1 MKFFNK
7 KYIYPAVMASFL
19 MVTGTACEDS
29 LNINTD
35 PNSFTDVPLRTIL
48 PAAQVN
54 LAYALGGDA
63 SRYTGSIVQYYGGHR
78 GQPLEY
84 SQFTFNPSTTDT
96 FWDRMYTAVLTQM
109 KAVMAKAD
117 ENDDKIYTGIAQI
130 TTAQT
135 ISILTD
141 IFGDIPYS
149 EALLSTEN
157 ITPSYDKQEAIYTA
171 VIDLLNQGIANVKS
185 GQGTKPGTDDLVY
198 GGDVAKWEKFANSL
212 KLRLY
217 NHLSKVQPNA
227 AAEFL
232 ATNPALIT
240 ANADNAKV
248 TFGANASN
256 ANPIYQFDVLSGR
269 KDMAVS
275 STIVNKMKALSDPRI
290 PVYFHGIANGAN
302 AGQYIGNGPGVNDDD
317 SGETKFSRVGSFYAS
332 STSPVVFLSAA
343 EVQFIIAE
351 VQFRKGDQA
360 AATTAYNA
368 AVKNDFAA
376 LGLSAASDA
385 YLATI
390 AVKYDNTLNR
400 ILEQKWI
407 TMYQAPYESWVD
419 WRRNGF
425 PQLAIPVTNFN
436 GGITPRRLPYPQ
448 LELNLNRQ
456 SIEEGPGFL
465 TSVEAMKSRVWWDK
479 E

>member
-1 MKFFNK
+1 MKFLNI
-7 KYIYPAVMASFL
+7 KYVYSPLLALGLIMS
-19 MVTGTACEDS
+19 GTACQDS

-35 PNSFTDVPLRTIL
+35 PNAFTDVPLRTIL

-63 SRYTGSIVQYYGGHR
+63 SRYSGSIVQYYGGHR

-84 SQFTFNPSTTDT
+84 SQYTFNPSTTDT
-96 FWDRMYTAVLTQM
+96 FWDRMYTSVLTQL
-109 KAVMAKAD
+109 KAVIGKAD
-117 ENDDKIYTGIAQI
+117 QNGDQIYTGIAQI
-130 TTAQT
+130 TMAQT
-135 ISILTD
+135 FAIVTD
-141 IFGDIPYS
+141 IFGDIPYK

-157 ITPSYDKQEAIYTA
+157 VNPAYDKQEAIY
-171 VIDLLNQGIANVKS
+171 IELISLLNQGISNVKS
-185 GQGTKPGTDDLVY
+185 GQGTKPGADDLVY

-232 ATNPALIT
+232 ATNPSLIT
-240 ANADNAKV
+240 TSAENAKI
-248 TFGANASN
+248 TFGGNASN

-275 STIVNKMKALSDPRI
+275 STIVNKMKALTDPRI
-290 PVYFHGIANGAN
+290 PLYFNGVANGDKK
-302 AGQYIGNGPGVNDDD
+302 GQYLGNGPGVNDDD

-332 STSPVVFLSAA
+332 SASPVMFLTAA

-360 AATTAYNA
+360 AASVAYEA
-368 AVKNDFAA
+368 AVKNDFTA
-376 LGLSAASDA
+376 LGLTSASDA
-385 YLATI
+385 YLATSL
-390 AVKYDNTLNR
+390 VKYNNTLER

-407 TMYQAPYESWVD
+407 TMYQAPYEAWVD
-419 WRRNGF
+419 WRRTDF
-425 PQLAIPVTNFN
+425 PKLAIPEVNFN

-448 LELNLNRQ
+448 LELNLNRK
-456 SIEEGPGFL
+456 SIEAGPGVL

-479 E
+479 